1 MSSSARSILCV
12 MTFSFV
18 ILKKIVFS
26 LLIFVKL
33 IDLEDRNKVVII
45 KVLMKKP
52 AHIFKKSLLNAFSSL
67 LFLGMMP
74 GFCSAQAAVQV
85 ADSVSAEKIF
95 LTIVN
100 WGLIIIIV
108 LGVILI

>member
-1 MSSSARSILCV
+1 M
-12 MTFSFV
+12 
-18 ILKKIVFS
+18 
-26 LLIFVKL
+26 LIFVKL

-108 LGVILI
+108 LGVILIPVA